1 MPVVALIPSAGRGK
15 RMGAEKPKAFLCL
28 GSLPILVRTLRI
40 FEICPLVSEIVPVV
54 PPGEGVQEA
63 EEMIRR
69 SGLKKVL
76 QVLPGGEERQES
88 VWRGLTAIRGRADWV
103 IIHDGARPF
112 VSPDLIER
120 TLSEARRSNAAVAA
134 LPAHETLKEISQ
146 GREVMRTLDRRQ
158 VWMIQTPQVFEF
170 HLILNAHEQARK
182 DGFLGTDDA
191 SLVERL
197 GIPVRVVEGS
207 RFNFKITTP
216 EDIILGEALLKCSSE
231 FGDRSSE

>member
-1 MPVVALIPSAGRGK
+1 
-15 RMGAEKPKAFLCL
+15 
-28 GSLPILVRTLRI
+28 
-40 FEICPLVSEIVPVV
+40 
-54 PPGEGVQEA
+54 
-63 EEMIRR
+63 MIRR